1 MITFISSFVVLITFG
16 ITNTVSAQAVPLT
29 HIHTGNSAL
38 DKAIPHFYS
47 CITKAI
53 KSNKHAHLDSYFDT
67 EPTKNEVITCYH
79 QVFDNNNNN
88 SNDRSSSSSS
98 SSSNHHDKSNRGGGD

>member
-38 DKAIPHFYS
+38 DKAIPHFYN

-79 QVFDNNNNN
+79 QVFDSNKN
-88 SNDRSSSSSS
+88 SGESDIS